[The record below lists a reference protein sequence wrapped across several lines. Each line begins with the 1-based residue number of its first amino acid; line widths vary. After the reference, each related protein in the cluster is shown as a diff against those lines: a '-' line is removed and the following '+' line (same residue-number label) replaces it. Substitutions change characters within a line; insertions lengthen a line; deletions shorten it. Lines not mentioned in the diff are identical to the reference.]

1 MEVLTHYGGS
11 HEPYKAMVH
20 LEMIK
25 DGNTIDT
32 TLHLP
37 GNVAYNGYTSQA
49 KEREAAIVF
58 LDNSCEERYRLLK
71 IELSNQY
78 ARKNDQYP
86 PTLAAAYTML
96 CYYVPQE
103 KTPKLIHEQHDE
115 SESEDDTQKLN
126 QALSFLTSVKRCKC
140 GKYNCTKK
148 ECQASGTDA
157 PTNTSRN
164 KAKPPTTQ
172 TQKQPA
178 IVQTNL
184 HVNTQEHESEND
196 EFQLNFALNTISTTL
211 PTVATSEIILANKNL
226 IPKYWV
232 LLDKQSTVHI
242 FKNKNY

>member
-1 MEVLTHYGGS
+1 
-11 HEPYKAMVH
+11 
-20 LEMIK
+20 
-25 DGNTIDT
+25 
-32 TLHLP
+32 
-37 GNVAYNGYTSQA
+37 
-49 KEREAAIVF
+49 
-58 LDNSCEERYRLLK
+58 
-71 IELSNQY
+71 
-78 ARKNDQYP
+78 
-86 PTLAAAYTML
+86 ML

-211 PTVATSEIILANKNL
+211 PTVATSEIILANKSL